1 MVSSVTPLI
10 TLSFLSVLYCG
21 SLVEMKNF
29 LNMKRKREKR
39 DVAITVRLPAS
50 TVASLKTLS
59 NDKKNSQSWVI
70 EEAIRLFSKK
80 FKTVKEKNETNL

>member
-1 MVSSVTPLI
+1 
-10 TLSFLSVLYCG
+10 
-21 SLVEMKNF
+21 
-29 LNMKRKREKR
+29 MKRKREKR